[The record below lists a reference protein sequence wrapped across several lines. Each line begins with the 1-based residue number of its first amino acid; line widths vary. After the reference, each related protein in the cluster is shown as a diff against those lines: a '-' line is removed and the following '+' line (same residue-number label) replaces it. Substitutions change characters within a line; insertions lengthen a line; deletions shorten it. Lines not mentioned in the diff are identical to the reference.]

1 MFGNSTRTR
10 RSGSSSGG
18 SPKRTGDVVEK
29 GNRDVDF
36 QGFTHISGKNRLGR
50 FMVRGKT
57 IRKRSEPSCDRFSS
71 SFGCGYSIC
80 AQTGRWLK
88 SVVHGHFHRG
98 ARGTSRVWGRCGT
111 GGLRCGR
118 ALFATAARN
127 IGLRGRAPRASS
139 AMASSTAYAPSFF
152 RCALRR
158 HLSAIRTGCAEERLS
173 GCLGGIARVVSLP

>member
-1 MFGNSTRTR
+1 MKEPYEKGVIAMFGNSTRTR

-18 SPKRTGDVVEK
+18 SPKRTGDVEEK

-80 AQTGRWLK
+80 ASNRKMAEVRRARSFPPLRGTREPRESGDVAGPAACAVVAHCSPPPPETPVHVDAHLALAQRWLPQPRTLHPF
-88 SVVHGHFHRG
+88 SD
-98 ARGTSRVWGRCGT
+98 ARFAATY
-111 GGLRCGR
+111 LR
-118 ALFATAARN
+118 
-127 IGLRGRAPRASS
+127 
-139 AMASSTAYAPSFF
+139 
-152 RCALRR
+152 
-158 HLSAIRTGCAEERLS
+158 
-173 GCLGGIARVVSLP
+173 